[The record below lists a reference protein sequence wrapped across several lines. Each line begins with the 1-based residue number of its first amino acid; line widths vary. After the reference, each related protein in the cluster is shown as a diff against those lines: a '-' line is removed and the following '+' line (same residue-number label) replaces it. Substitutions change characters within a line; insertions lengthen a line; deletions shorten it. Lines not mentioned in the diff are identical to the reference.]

1 MSAQLDLSIRSTGIG
16 SSEIGAIVGVSPFS
30 TPLDV
35 YISKVYGPKQRKS
48 TPNQRWGLLH
58 EHAMAIAYTEDTG
71 IELEGDGRTTVRHP
85 EHEVILD
92 TVDRLAVGHS
102 IVVDFK
108 TAQRF
113 TPLEYGET
121 NWDYRIWEASLDAPT
136 DETHLIPQCIQAQGA
151 IHMAVHDRDRFDL
164 PLLID
169 GFYWRIFTMARDAEL
184 EGYLIE
190 AAERFWRDHVI
201 PRKPPAAENE
211 EKRAELLKHLYPRHV
226 DEVPLP
232 SSGWFDSIALEL
244 RDTRL
249 ELKRLAQIE
258 ARLVNDC
265 KEAIGDACGIAGAWC
280 RIDWKA
286 NKNGVRSF
294 TPRFIKEEV

>member
-48 TPNQRWGLLH
+48 TPNERWGLLH

-211 EKRAELLKHLYPRHV
+211 EERAELLKHLYPTEGPQSKAAGLLGALNCLSLHETWTDKDRRFIANSI
-226 DEVPLP
+226 DLARRFLLKEIDLNQLTEL
-232 SSGWFDSIALEL
+232 SIAYADAL
-244 RDTRL
+244 DS
-249 ELKRLAQIE
+249 AG
-258 ARLVNDC
+258 ARLN
-265 KEAIGDACGIAGAWC
+265 
-280 RIDWKA
+280 
-286 NKNGVRSF
+286 
-294 TPRFIKEEV
+294 